1 MIIPNNIKILGHTYA
16 IIMIDDRENGDYGSL
31 NPNTNTIRLNKNK
44 TQSQIESTLL
54 HEIIEA
60 LNMNLELRLE
70 HPQISAIEAG
80 LYQILKDNQ
89 ITFA

>member
-1 MIIPNNIKILGHTYA
+1 
-16 IIMIDDRENGDYGSL
+16 MIDDRESGDYGSL

-60 LNMNLELRLE
+60 LNINLELRLE
-70 HPQISAIEAG
+70 HPQISALEAG
-80 LYQILKDNQ
+80 LYQVIKDNQ
-89 ITFA
+89 ITF

>member
-1 MIIPNNIKILGHTYA
+1 MIIPDNIKILGHNYT
-16 IIMIDDRENGDYGSL
+16 IIMIDDRESGDYGSL

-60 LNMNLELRLE
+60 LNINLELRLE
-70 HPQISAIEAG
+70 HPQISALEAG
-80 LYQILKDNQ
+80 LYQVIKDNQ
-89 ITFA
+89 ITF